1 MDDGDIILP
10 KKKSGRGRPPKI
22 KSLTN
27 DDPTAVVSRKNKV
40 KKKIKNKKLKKDPEN
55 SEENSLAEPSIFDI

>member
-27 DDPTAVVSRKNKV
+27 DDPTAVVSRKDKV
-40 KKKIKNKKLKKDPEN
+40 KKKIKMKKLKKGSGE
-55 SEENSLAEPSIFDI
+55 F